1 MADISKINGYDLKD
15 NVARQGVTDNANNIN
30 DLEYDVNAANSRITK
45 VNEKIDTEITAVSAR
60 IDALDDR
67 TNVIGNMQSDIT
79 TLNNKV
85 DTTNAALLDTNAR
98 VDDLAS
104 LENDLTTLTQR
115 VDSFASLPEGSTA
128 GNAELLDIRVGA
140 DGITYDTAGNAVRRQ
155 IRKIN
160 EYSAGYVFYHTYN
173 LKSYEQSNGF
183 YDSTGKFVQST
194 TFKSYMVP
202 VKKTDRFLFCNVN
215 TTITA
220 FTAAK
225 EFIAEVP
232 RQKITRAITNL
243 STVAESYRYDTIG
256 IEGIYYVSV
265 PYGSGM
271 EYLRSGSNDVAV
283 PVFPIAA
290 DSTAEEIEVI
300 ALNGRVVN
308 CEQLAIPRNWKENE
322 IMNVST
328 GLTGPLNGYYNI
340 PFAFFRAGTKI
351 TSKYSNVVFNLRG
364 MTVNQNIIITGLQ
377 EYTFNFDF
385 FGALDYYLVNWYWG
399 EFAPQ
404 NMTQLEESYFLRIVT
419 PEETAYNRWYGKT
432 WYSYGTSLTDI
443 GANDTNGNNGHS
455 GKWPLYLDAVSG
467 MVRHNGAIGS
477 GGIRTSAGHGGN
489 VLNAILQTPYNVDLV
504 TLETLPN
511 DGYANPTYVG
521 DITDT
526 GTTTICGAFKAACD
540 YITKNTRAKMVVIF
554 VTGDTSSN
562 DPMGTDHAAYI
573 AAKEKLITIADMYGV
588 TVIDAEKDCIN
599 WAKRK
604 QGITYKDNIHLNY
617 LGGEIYGRYIWERIK
632 EIDNYPEFQ
641 DV

>member
-1 MADISKINGYDLKD
+1 MADISRINGYNIKD
-15 NVARQGVTDNANNIN
+15 A
-30 DLEYDVNAANSRITK
+30 YSR
-45 VNEKIDTEITAVSAR
+45 E
-60 IDALDDR
+60 
-67 TNVIGNMQSDIT
+67 Q
-79 TLNNKV
+79 
-85 DTTNAALLDTNAR
+85 
-98 VDDLAS
+98 
-104 LENDLTTLTQR
+104 LTTVNTGMDTINSDLGVLTGR
-115 VDSFASLPEGSTA
+115 MDEFASLPAGSTS

-140 DGITYDTAGNAVRRQ
+140 DGITYNTAGNAVRRQ
-155 IRKIN
+155 ISKIN

-183 YDSTGKFVQST
+183 YDSTGNFVQST

-202 VKKTDRFLFCNVN
+202 VKKTDRFLFCNVD

-225 EFIAEVP
+225 KFIAEVP
-232 RQKITRAITNL
+232 HQKITRAITNL

-265 PYGSGM
+265 PYKSDM
-271 EYLRSGSNDVAV
+271 EYLRSASNDAAI

-300 ALNGRVVN
+300 ALNGHVVN

-322 IMNVST
+322 IMNVGT
-328 GLTGPLNGYYNI
+328 GLLTNIDGYYNAK
-340 PFAFFRAGTKI
+340 FVYFKAGTKI

-364 MTVNQNIIITGLQ
+364 MTINQNIIITGLQ
-377 EYTFNFDF
+377 EYTFTSDF
-385 FGALDYYLVNWYWG
+385 FGAMDYYLVNWYWG

-419 PEETAYNRWYGKT
+419 PEETAHNRWYGKT

-504 TLETLPN
+504 TLEVLPN
-511 DGYANPTYVG
+511 DGYANAANVG
-521 DITDT
+521 EITDT
-526 GTTTICGAFKAACD
+526 GTTTICGAFKTACE
-540 YITKNTRAKMVVIF
+540 YITNSTRAKMAVIF
-554 VTGDTSSN
+554 ITGDSSGQ
-562 DPMGTDHAAYI
+562 DAMGADHQAYI
-573 AAKEKLITIADMYGV
+573 AAKNKLIAIADMYGV
-588 TVIDAEKDCIN
+588 AVIDAEKDCLN

-604 QGITYKDNIHLNY
+604 QGITYKDHIHLNY
-617 LGGEIYGRYIWERIK
+617 LGAEIYARYIWKKILEL
-632 EIDNYPEFQ
+632 DVYPEFAQ
-641 DV
+641 